1 MTEIAKAVIA
11 GHEAKGNASIVQA
24 DDGSLKI
31 KLTDF
36 WIAPGAPDV
45 RIVISPRKDGQ
56 PDDSATEI
64 SLVPDA
70 TSTLEYDIP
79 SSVDIGKMKTVI
91 VYCKQYFAHFGH
103 GNLRLV

>member
-45 RIVISPRKDGQ
+45 RIVISPRKFR
-56 PDDSATEI
+56 PFRTWKLETCLETCLKIIKRPVAFYKATG
-64 SLVPDA
+64 L
-70 TSTLEYDIP
+70 
-79 SSVDIGKMKTVI
+79 
-91 VYCKQYFAHFGH
+91 YFNVLFSKYSIH
-103 GNLRLV
+103 